1 MTNSLHMK
9 DGMKERIGLH
19 VGCPTGKTVVI
30 DGEHCRSLLFMV
42 GDVIVMLTL
51 SEGSVNSQVDRWS
64 LIWHAHSGQKK
75 TASAVQVEIFIELD
89 LDL

>member
-19 VGCPTGKTVVI
+19 VGCPAGETVVTN
-30 DGEHCRSLLFMV
+30 GEHCRSLLFMV

-51 SEGSVNSQVDRWS
+51 SEGSVNSQADRWS
-64 LIWHAHSGQKK
+64 LIWHAHSGQK
-75 TASAVQVEIFIELD
+75 TASAVQVEMFIEQD